1 MSVGRGGGRRRR
13 GRGGQGR
20 GDGRGRIA
28 DPRAATTAGRQSLTG
43 ATYAEPGHA
52 GEHELP
58 HESLAP
64 LALAVGI
71 GLLAFGLLTSLVF
84 SVVGIATMGWALA
97 AWIEEM
103 RHG

>member
-1 MSVGRGGGRRRR
+1 MERQASVGTV
-13 GRGGQGR
+13 Q
-20 GDGRGRIA
+20 
-28 DPRAATTAGRQSLTG
+28 P
-43 ATYAEPGHA
+43 EHGHA
-52 GEHELP
+52 DAHDLP

-64 LALAVGI
+64 ITLAAGI

>member
-1 MSVGRGGGRRRR
+1 MEHGAPVG
-13 GRGGQGR
+13 
-20 GDGRGRIA
+20 
-28 DPRAATTAGRQSLTG
+28 AA
-43 ATYAEPGHA
+43 HA
-52 GEHELP
+52 GHGDLGGHELP

-64 LALAVGI
+64 ITLAAGI
-71 GLLAFGLLTSLVF
+71 ALLAFGLLTSLVF

>member
-1 MSVGRGGGRRRR
+1 MPVE
-13 GRGGQGR
+13 
-20 GDGRGRIA
+20 D
-28 DPRAATTAGRQSLTG
+28 RAVISTASAGH
-43 ATYAEPGHA
+43 GHA

-64 LALAVGI
+64 IALAGGI